1 MMKRKSDKPGP
12 IDKPGEKS
20 PEHEHYGFTTT
31 VELPHDTFMA
41 NIPPRQRAYFEI
53 IGPGEKTK
61 VLELAEGEVFIGR
74 NPDCDI
80 RLKPRNISRRHA
92 RVFFRNEEY
101 HIEDLDSTNGTY
113 VNGIKIVKCV
123 LRDHDQIEIGGIKIL
138 FNEEM
143 TLQST

>member
-1 MMKRKSDKPGP
+1 MKRKSDKTGP
-12 IDKPGEKS
+12 NDKPDKRSAEQ
-20 PEHEHYGFTTT
+20 ETYGFTTT
-31 VELPHDTFMA
+31 VELPHDTFMG
-41 NIPPRQRAYFEI
+41 NIPPRQRAFFEI

-61 VLELAEGEVFIGR
+61 VIELGEGEVFIGR
-74 NPDCDI
+74 NPDCGI
-80 RLKPRNISRRHA
+80 RLKPRNISRRHS